1 MNENFISRKISFIL
15 FITLFIVFNNLLI
28 AYSGDETNSIVWDI
42 FNDGK
47 KGIPEAID
55 ALKSASNMST
65 TKHFKSCKEILQNNN
80 TSSNGTYII
89 DPDGINNDPPFAV
102 YCDMSTAGGGWTLVA
117 KSTGKETSK
126 LTGDDKESWLEKKYF
141 GNIGT
146 LDEEVAFGKSYH
158 TVSFQDIMIR
168 SISDTTKLLA
178 WSHPS
183 PISNLYSVIKSGTI
197 KSDGELIEGD
207 IHKLDYRSGCAK
219 GTIPTSIYYGIFVSD
234 VQNLNNITSLGLFTT
249 KAWLSAIIG
258 WGSLS
263 QDYSSGYNVA
273 GGFGVKNYGGHLW
286 TLTRHVHGIGNGC
299 NQTEWS
305 STHDKGTQSLNAHAL
320 FIR

>member
-1 MNENFISRKISFIL
+1 MNQNFISKKSNVIL
-15 FITLFIVFNNLLI
+15 FTAFFVLLNTSLI

-65 TKHFKSCKEILQNNN
+65 TKHFKNCKEILQYNNS
-80 TSSNGTYII
+80 TPNGTYII
-89 DPDGINNDPPFAV
+89 DPDGINNEPPFEV

-117 KSTGKETSK
+117 KSNGKETTK

-141 GNIGT
+141 GNIEV
-146 LDEEVAFGKSYH
+146 LDEKFAFGKSYH

-168 SISDTTKLLA
+168 SVSDPAKLLA
-178 WSHPS
+178 WSHPT
-183 PISNLYSVIKSGTI
+183 PISNLYSIIKSGTV

-207 IHKLDYRSGCAK
+207 IHKLDYRSGCSK
-219 GTIPTSIYYGIFVSD
+219 GTIPSSIYYGIFVSD
-234 VQNLNNITSLGLFTT
+234 VQNSSNITSLGIFTT
-249 KAWLSAIIG
+249 KGWLNAIIG

-286 TLTRHVHGIGNGC
+286 GFNSSRSC
-299 NQTEWS
+299 NW
-305 STHDKGTQSLNAHAL
+305 KWM
-320 FIR
+320 